1 MTFIDE
7 KFALLEKAKRKMAK
21 EEAERQ
27 LIEEEER
34 DKKRLSLEQIREGIK
49 AGELELEGETL
60 NFEEKWYWDKNLA
73 LIDIKNF
80 FDEVT
85 QNDDAIVMANNHK
98 GICVVGTY
106 LREQI
111 PYLSLKEKQK
121 KMMEKFK
128 KAQIYVEFIK
138 TIELEHLDYLCYK
151 TPTKEGWVYNIIAW
165 FNKEKSRIILN
176 FNCLDKE
183 RSIYGTLLEGILLES
198 NDLFQRRG

>member
-34 DKKRLSLEQIREGIK
+34 NKKLLSLEQIREGIK
-49 AGELELEGETL
+49 AGELVLEGETL
-60 NFEEKWYWDKNLA
+60 NFEEKWYWDNRLA

-111 PYLSLKEKQK
+111 PYLPLEEKQK

-138 TIELEHLDYLCYK
+138 TVELEYLDYLCYR

-165 FNKEKSRIILN
+165 FNKEESRIILN

-198 NDLFQRRG
+198 NDLFQRR

>member
-34 DKKRLSLEQIREGIK
+34 DKKLLSLEQIREGIK
-49 AGELELEGETL
+49 AGELVLEGETL
-60 NFEEKWYWDKNLA
+60 NFEEKWYWDNKLA

-111 PYLSLKEKQK
+111 PYLPLEEKQK

-138 TIELEHLDYLCYK
+138 TVELEYLDYLCYR

-165 FNKEKSRIILN
+165 FNKEESRIILN

-198 NDLFQRRG
+198 NDLFQRR

>member
-34 DKKRLSLEQIREGIK
+34 NKKLLSLEQIREGIK
-49 AGELELEGETL
+49 AGELVLEGETL
-60 NFEEKWYWDKNLA
+60 NFEEKWYWDNKLA

-111 PYLSLKEKQK
+111 PYLPLEEKQK

-138 TIELEHLDYLCYK
+138 TVELEYLDYLCYR

-165 FNKEKSRIILN
+165 FNKEESRIILN

-198 NDLFQRRG
+198 NDLFQRR

>member
-34 DKKRLSLEQIREGIK
+34 NKKFLSLEQIREGIK
-49 AGELELEGETL
+49 AGELVLEGETL
-60 NFEEKWYWDKNLA
+60 NFEEKWYWDNRLA

-111 PYLSLKEKQK
+111 PYLPLEEKQK

-138 TIELEHLDYLCYK
+138 TVELEYLDYLCYR

-165 FNKEKSRIILN
+165 FNKEESRIILN

-198 NDLFQRRG
+198 NDLFQRR

>member
-1 MTFIDE
+1 M
-7 KFALLEKAKRKMAK
+7 
-21 EEAERQ
+21 
-27 LIEEEER
+27 
-34 DKKRLSLEQIREGIK
+34 
-49 AGELELEGETL
+49 LEGETL
-60 NFEEKWYWDKNLA
+60 NFEEKWYWDNRLA

-111 PYLSLKEKQK
+111 PYLPLEEKQK

-138 TIELEHLDYLCYK
+138 TVELEYLDYLCYR

-165 FNKEKSRIILN
+165 FNKEESRIILN

-198 NDLFQRRG
+198 NDLFQRR

>member
-27 LIEEEER
+27 VIEEEER
-34 DKKRLSLEQIREGIK
+34 NKKLLSLEQIREGIK
-49 AGELELEGETL
+49 AGELVLEGETL
-60 NFEEKWYWDKNLA
+60 NFEGKWYWDNKLA

-111 PYLSLKEKQK
+111 PYLPLEEKQK

-138 TIELEHLDYLCYK
+138 TVELEYLDYLCYR

-165 FNKEKSRIILN
+165 FNKEESRIILN

-198 NDLFQRRG
+198 NDLFQRR